1 MSLLIFPEI
10 ETDSLFMILF
20 LFPRKIF
27 FSIKKSLVL
36 VFNNQPSPLGK
47 LISIEFP
54 AFVLTIL
61 VSG

>member
-1 MSLLIFPEI
+1 MFPEI
-10 ETDSLFMILF
+10 ETASLFIILF

-27 FSIKKSLVL
+27 FSIEKLFVL
-36 VFNNQPSPLGK
+36 LCNNQPSLFGK
-47 LISIEFP
+47 LINTEFS